1 MATTSS
7 RRRSQ
12 DPAERS
18 AKSRRSPGAGRAT
31 PKTKQATK
39 STAAKTKQAA
49 KPSAA
54 KAKNAV
60 KSTALVTKASPTPSK
75 MLRKVAVKAAKRVT
89 RKTLRSGAEVV
100 HRAAEA
106 TADSGLGAI
115 NVKSLS
121 AKSLRRLPIQCG
133 IDVGVPVRVAWE
145 EWMTLTFLPEG
156 VHRVERIE
164 RDGDTRLLG
173 RTAGPRGVDWEAEVL
188 DERDRQ
194 SFAWQSTQGSDCA
207 GLITFHEL
215 SERLT
220 RILLNLDVVPTGV
233 AEALS
238 LSSHLADRHAEADL
252 RRFKERVEIIN
263 PDLYENDEPDED
275 DNETEERDGGE

>member
-1 MATTSS
+1 VATTSS

-12 DPAERS
+12 NPAERS

-31 PKTKQATK
+31 PKTKQTAK
-39 STAAKTKQAA
+39 STAEKTKHAA
-49 KPSAA
+49 
-54 KAKNAV
+54 
-60 KSTALVTKASPTPSK
+60 KSTALVAKASPAPSK
-75 MLRKVAVKAAKRVT
+75 MLRKVAIKAAKRMT
-89 RKTLRSGAEVV
+89 RKTLQSGAEVV

-106 TADSGLGAI
+106 TADSGLSAI

-121 AKSLRRLPIQCG
+121 VKSLRRLPIQCG
-133 IDVGVPVRVAWE
+133 VDVGVPVRVAWE
-145 EWMTLTFLPEG
+145 EWMALTFLPEG
-156 VHRVERIE
+156 VHRVEQIE

-173 RTAGPRGVDWEAEVL
+173 RIAGPRGADWEAEIL

-194 SFAWQSTQGSDCA
+194 SFAWQSTKGSDCA

-263 PDLYENDEPDED
+263 PDLYENDERDED
-275 DNETEERDGGE
+275 ENESEGPDGGE